1 MKPIRT
7 IGIVNGGGGAP
18 GRNPVK
24 GAIVRASINE
34 HRMRVVGVL
43 NGLDGL
49 RWPVGGRVA
58 NTLGYPLR
66 EMLHK
71 EIAVTVLGHVQRG
84 GSPTPFDRILGRR
97 FGVVATD
104 VVASEVLGAWF
115 A

>member
-1 MKPIRT
+1 
-7 IGIVNGGGGAP
+7 
-18 GRNPVK
+18 
-24 GAIVRASINE
+24 
-34 HRMRVVGVL
+34 MRVVGVL
-43 NGLDGL
+43 NGLDGR
-49 RWPVGGRVA
+49 RWPVGGSVA
-58 NTLGYPLR
+58 NTLDYPPR

-104 VVASEVLGAWF
+104 LVASEVLGAWF

>member
-1 MKPIRT
+1 VVR
-7 IGIVNGGGGAP
+7 P

-43 NGLDGL
+43 NGL
-49 RWPVGGRVA
+49 GRPHVA
-58 NTLGYPLR
+58 PGRLR

-84 GSPTPFDRILGRR
+84 GFPTPFDRILGRR
-97 FGVVATD
+97 FGVAATD
-104 VVASEVLGAWF
+104 LVAR
-115 A
+115 